1 MKLSQAPFG
10 TSRDQKAVSLYT
22 LSNDRG
28 MTVEICNIGCS
39 IVSVKV
45 PDRDGNSVD
54 VALGYD
60 TVPEYEANPS
70 AFGAVTGQFAA
81 RIRRGQYQWNGKTV
95 QLELN
100 EGKNNI
106 HGGSNGFAYR
116 YWDCIEASGERLRF
130 QLFSPDG
137 DSGFPGDL
145 TVVITYTLTDD
156 NTLVWE
162 SEAST
167 LTETICCLTN
177 HSYFN
182 LNGCDSGSTEGQYLT
197 INSDYIL
204 EIDEEMLPTGRILPV
219 AGTPFDFTSPKKL
232 GCQCDEDHPQLKI
245 AGGYDHYFIL
255 RPFSPISVQAYSEE
269 TGIVLTLRTNAP
281 GIQLYAG
288 NFLNGTLKA
297 KGGYYPQKRGGFCP
311 EPISYPD
318 AVNQPNFPSC
328 VVSRNNPQ
336 KYRTELSFSVK

>member
-1 MKLSQAPFG
+1 M
-10 TSRDQKAVSLYT
+10 
-22 LSNDRG
+22 
-28 MTVEICNIGCS
+28 
-39 IVSVKV
+39 
-45 PDRDGNSVD
+45 
-54 VALGYD
+54 
-60 TVPEYEANPS
+60 
-70 AFGAVTGQFAA
+70 
-81 RIRRGQYQWNGKTV
+81 
-95 QLELN
+95 
-100 EGKNNI
+100 
-106 HGGSNGFAYR
+106 
-116 YWDCIEASGERLRF
+116 
-130 QLFSPDG
+130 
-137 DSGFPGDL
+137 
-145 TVVITYTLTDD
+145 
-156 NTLVWE
+156 
-162 SEAST
+162 
-167 LTETICCLTN
+167 
-177 HSYFN
+177 
-182 LNGCDSGSTEGQYLT
+182 NGCDSGSTEGQYLT
-197 INSDYIL
+197 VNSDYIL

-255 RPFSPISVQAYSEE
+255 RPFSPFSVQAYSEE
-269 TGIVLTLRTNAP
+269 TDIVLTLRTNAP